1 MRATSITVGIPVSDI
16 GEAVRW
22 YQRVLAIDF
31 GIEPVPGVH
40 EFEIRQG
47 CWLQLFRGEPSG
59 TEHVFRFG
67 VEDIESQRSRLLDL
81 GVAVTDI
88 ERVEGVIAFC
98 DFADPDGNR
107 LSLYEVIG

>member
-1 MRATSITVGIPVSDI
+1 MRATSITIGIPVSDI

-22 YQRVLAIDF
+22 YQRVLEIDR

-40 EFEIRQG
+40 ESEVFPG
-47 CWLQLFRGEPSG
+47 CWLQLFQGG
-59 TEHVFRFG
+59 TGGSEHVVRVG
-67 VEDIESQRSRLLDL
+67 VEDIDAERRRLLSL
-81 GVAVTDI
+81 GVALADT

-107 LSLYEVIG
+107 VSLYEVLG